1 MIHKVFSIFD
11 SASRLYMPPFHC
23 PTNGAAIRAFKDAAN
38 SKSHFVG
45 QHPADYTLMHVATFC
60 DSTGN
65 YMPLAQFENLGNAL
79 AYVDRNESQGDLLEE
94 LAHGPALGGTP
105 QETGSAH

>member
-23 PTNGAAIRAFKDAAN
+23 PTDATAIRAFRDAAN
-38 SKSHFVG
+38 SASHFVG
-45 QHPADYTLMHVATFC
+45 QHPADYTLMGIATFC

-65 YMPLAQFENLGNAL
+65 YMPYPQFENHGNAL
-79 AYVDRNESQGDLLEE
+79 EFVIKTPPQGDLLNG
-94 LAHGPALGGTP
+94 LDHTL
-105 QETGSAH
+105 ETRPS

>member
-1 MIHKVFSIFD
+1 MIHQVYSIFD

-23 PTNGAAIRAFKDAAN
+23 PTNNTALRAFRDAAN
-38 SKSHFVG
+38 SASHFVG
-45 QHPADYTLMHVATFC
+45 QHPADYTLMKIATYC

-79 AYVDRNESQGDLLEE
+79 EYVRSKDSSHELDAFPEDLRQ
-94 LAHGPALGGTP
+94 PV
-105 QETGSAH
+105 Q

>member
-1 MIHKVFSIFD
+1 MITKVFSIFD
-11 SASRLYMPPFHC
+11 SASRIYMPPFHC
-23 PTNGAAIRAFKDAAN
+23 PTAGAAIRAFKDAAN

-45 QHPADYTLMHVATFC
+45 AHPADYTLMEVATFC

-65 YMPLAQFENLGNAL
+65 YMPLAQFVNHGNAQT
-79 AYVDRNESQGDLLEE
+79 YVERSPQLDIVEE

-105 QETGSAH
+105 HNSAEAH